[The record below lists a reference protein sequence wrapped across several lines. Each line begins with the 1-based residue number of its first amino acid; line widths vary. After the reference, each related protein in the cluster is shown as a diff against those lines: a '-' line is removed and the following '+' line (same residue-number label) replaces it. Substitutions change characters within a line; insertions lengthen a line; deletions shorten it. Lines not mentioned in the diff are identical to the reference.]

1 MDEDNLELRSNSN
14 KQVFIYNQDFSLNL
28 VLKNYLR
35 K

>member
-14 KQVFIYNQDFSLNL
+14 IQILYIQDFSLSL